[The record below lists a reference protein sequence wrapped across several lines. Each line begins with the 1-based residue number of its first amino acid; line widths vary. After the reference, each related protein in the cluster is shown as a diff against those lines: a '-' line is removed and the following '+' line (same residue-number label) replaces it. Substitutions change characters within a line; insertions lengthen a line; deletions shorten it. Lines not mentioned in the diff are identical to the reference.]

1 LTVPRNLR
9 TIQIRLLCTAVL
21 ISFALTLTACEDTEA
36 EAGPSRVSGA
46 ALPGGQA
53 GAILEKFLEA
63 SRLQQDRLHDS
74 SMEVEIEGRF
84 PKLKREASLR
94 GVRKVGSRGEIT
106 YDSISTDGDSMIRK
120 EVIAKYIT
128 AETEASASLARG
140 NGKLQPIGINPDN
153 YKFRYRGVFPFAGRQ
168 AYVFQVT
175 PRQKRLGLFRGEV
188 WIDTETYQTLRE
200 TGTLVKNPSIYL
212 RKVQFDRTYEMLD
225 GVAIPAQVST
235 KIDTRLGL
243 LAELDVRLRNFS
255 NPLTAQSG
263 FCPLGW

>member
-1 LTVPRNLR
+1 MSRKFR
-9 TIQIRLLCTAVL
+9 TFQNRSLLTAVL
-21 ISFALTLTACEDTEA
+21 ICFALSLTACEDSEP
-36 EAGPSRVSGA
+36 ESGSVRVSGA
-46 ALPGGQA
+46 AVPGGQA
-53 GAILEKFLEA
+53 GAILEKFFEV
-63 SRLQQDRLHDS
+63 SRWQQELLHDT
-74 SMEVEIEGRF
+74 SMEVEIQGRF

-94 GVRKVGSRGEIT
+94 GVRKIGSQGEIT
-106 YDSISTDGDSMIRK
+106 YDSISSEGDSMIRK

-153 YKFRYRGVFPFAGRQ
+153 YKFRYRGVFPLSGRQ
-168 AYVFQVT
+168 AHVFQVT
-175 PRQKRLGLFRGEV
+175 PKQKRLGLFRGEV

-225 GVAIPAQVST
+225 GAAIPVQVST

-255 NPLTAQSG
+255 HALTAQTG